1 MTCQPLFSECG
12 GKCIEVFLV
21 RVQPQFFFVLKILF
35 QLFSQLS
42 VLSPFKNHSDECKCT
57 DVTQIFMY
65 HILFFSRHNFS
76 PWHNPSKLGSAH
88 LAYRNPSFLV
98 ISFFTNLLQNSFAHP
113 PYGIR
118 GKLEA
123 TRLVELV
130 AGT

>member
-1 MTCQPLFSECG
+1 MTCQPLFSESG
-12 GKCIEVFLV
+12 GKCIEVCHV
-21 RVQPQFFFVLKILF
+21 SIVPQLFVVLKILL
-35 QLFSQLS
+35 QLFSQLL

-57 DVTQIFMY
+57 DVSQTFMY
-65 HILFFSRHNFS
+65 HILFFSRHDFS
-76 PWHNPSKLGSAH
+76 PWQNPSKLGSAH

-98 ISFFTNLLQNSFAHP
+98 IFFFTNLLQNSFAHP

-123 TRLVELV
+123 TRLVELM